1 MWGVWCPLTPA
12 NLHQR
17 RVASSQPLPS
27 PASPSHDSPTL
38 PVENAPLIACL
49 LSLAAMVTDRTPHTP
64 AAPPWQFRP
73 SLARGK
79 VNARASWRVGGGEG
93 AGLLQ
98 EGGRTLRSAGRCWVT
113 MPHRQQMTTGLIWS
127 DCLIGKGWNG
137 RGIIWPQFRVS
148 MFCLFEYLD
157 NVGYLDGPISFIY
170 SCYSFI
176 IIMLLFA
183 SRRVWSFFTDT
194 SLKLSKCVHIR
205 SPRLPRYP
213 NCCLFLSL

>member
-1 MWGVWCPLTPA
+1 MTHRHFPWKTHHSLPACWVWQQWSLTA
-12 NLHQR
+12 LLILQR
-17 RVASSQPLPS
+17 PRP
-27 PASPSHDSPTL
+27 DSF
-38 PVENAPLIACL
+38 V
-49 LSLAAMVTDRTPHTP
+49 
-64 AAPPWQFRP
+64 PPWRA
-73 SLARGK
+73 ARSMLVQVQGWGK
-79 VNARASWRVGGGEG
+79 ERG

-98 EGGRTLRSAGRCWVT
+98 GGGRTLRSAGRCWVT

-183 SRRVWSFFTDT
+183 SRRVWSYFTDT
-194 SLKLSKCVHIR
+194 SPKLSKCVHMR

>member
-1 MWGVWCPLTPA
+1 MTHRHFPWKRTTHC
-12 NLHQR
+12 
-17 RVASSQPLPS
+17 
-27 PASPSHDSPTL
+27 L
-38 PVENAPLIACL
+38 PVESGSNGHWPHSSYSSGPALTVS
-49 LSLAAMVTDRTPHTP
+49 SL
-64 AAPPWQFRP
+64 P
-73 SLARGK
+73 SARQGQCSCK
-79 VNARASWRVGGGEG
+79 LKGGGRRG

-98 EGGRTLRSAGRCWVT
+98 EGGRTLMSAGRCWVT

-127 DCLIGKGWNG
+127 DCLMGKGWRG

-183 SRRVWSFFTDT
+183 SRRVRSYFTDT
-194 SLKLSKCVHIR
+194 SPKLSKCVHMR

-213 NCCLFLSL
+213 NCCLFLSLLRKR